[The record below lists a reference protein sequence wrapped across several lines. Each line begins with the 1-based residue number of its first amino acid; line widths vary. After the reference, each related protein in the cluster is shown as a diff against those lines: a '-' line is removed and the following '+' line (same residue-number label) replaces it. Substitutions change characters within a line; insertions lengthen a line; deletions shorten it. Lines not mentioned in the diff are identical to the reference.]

1 MIKKII
7 YKIIYLLFNKIY
19 RIKVEGIE
27 NIPKNESV
35 IITPNHKSNIDA
47 ILLLNYLKYDTS
59 YIAKKEIQKIPLVAN
74 FIINYF
80 NLILVDRSKND
91 IDATKKMYKALD
103 ENKKIVIFPEGTRLG
118 LVKGK
123 KLKSGVIK
131 LAIKKNVKV
140 IPVGISGKLKPFGK
154 NNFIRFGTP
163 LDFNKLLEDE
173 KQKEINMKNKTKN
186 KTLKNKE
193 ITDNSIIN
201 INLTNILTT
210 SILDLIDNT
219 DKDYIKL
226 KNR

>member
-91 IDATKKMYKALD
+91 IDATKKMYKVLD

-131 LAIKKNVKV
+131 LAIKKNIKV

-173 KQKEINMKNKTKN
+173 KENS
-186 KTLKNKE
+186 KE
-193 ITDNSIIN
+193 ITDNSIISN
-201 INLTNILTT
+201 NLTNILTNN
-210 SILDLIDNT
+210 ILSLIDNT
-219 DKDYIKL
+219 DKNYINFK
-226 KNR
+226 

>member
-7 YKIIYLLFNKIY
+7 YKIIYLLFNKLY

-59 YIAKKEIQKIPLVAN
+59 YIAKKEVQKIPLVAN

-91 IDATKKMYKALD
+91 IDATKKMYKVLD

-154 NNFIRFGTP
+154 NNIIRFGKS

-173 KQKEINMKNKTKN
+173 KENS
-186 KTLKNKE
+186 KE
-193 ITDNSIIN
+193 ITDNSIISN
-201 INLTNILTT
+201 NLTNILTNN
-210 SILDLIDNT
+210 ILSLIDNT
-219 DKDYIKL
+219 DKNYINFK
-226 KNR
+226 

>member
-7 YKIIYLLFNKIY
+7 YKIIYILFNKVY
-19 RIKVEGIE
+19 RIKVEGLE

-59 YIAKKEIQKIPLVAN
+59 YIAKKEVQKIPLVAN

-91 IDATKKMYKALD
+91 IDATKKMYKVLD

-154 NNFIRFGTP
+154 NNIIRFGKS

-173 KQKEINMKNKTKN
+173 KQKEIKKQISN
-186 KTLKNKE
+186 KTLENKE

-219 DKDYIKL
+219 DKDYINL

>member
-173 KQKEINMKNKTKN
+173 KENS
-186 KTLKNKE
+186 KE
-193 ITDNSIIN
+193 ITDNSIISN
-201 INLTNILTT
+201 NLTNILTNN
-210 SILDLIDNT
+210 ILSLIDNT
-219 DKDYIKL
+219 DKNYINFK
-226 KNR
+226 

>member
-131 LAIKKNVKV
+131 LAIKKNIKV

-173 KQKEINMKNKTKN
+173 KENS
-186 KTLKNKE
+186 KE
-193 ITDNSIIN
+193 ITDNSIISN
-201 INLTNILTT
+201 NLTNILTNN
-210 SILDLIDNT
+210 ILSLIDNT
-219 DKDYIKL
+219 DKNYINFK
-226 KNR
+226 

>member
-7 YKIIYLLFNKIY
+7 YKIIYILFNKVY
-19 RIKVEGIE
+19 RIKVEGLE

-59 YIAKKEIQKIPLVAN
+59 YIAKKEVQKIPLVAN

-91 IDATKKMYKALD
+91 IDATKKMYKVLD

-131 LAIKKNVKV
+131 LAIKKKVNV

-154 NNFIRFGTP
+154 NNIIRFGTP

-173 KQKEINMKNKTKN
+173 KQKEINMKTKTKN

-219 DKDYIKL
+219 DKDYINL